1 MKKVRDPALVRD
13 FCQIPNVGKATAA
26 DFLRLG
32 LTEPQ
37 QLGQQE
43 AHHLYLQLCELSN
56 CRHDPCV
63 EDVFAAAIEFMQGK
77 ANLPWWHYS
86 QLRLNKA
93 RQTPSE

>member
-1 MKKVRDPALVRD
+1 MKKVLDPALVRD

-26 DFLRLG
+26 DFQRLG
-32 LTEPQ
+32 LQ
-37 QLGQQE
+37 QPLQLAQQD
-43 AHHLYLQLCELSN
+43 AHQLYLQLCQISG

-93 RQTPSE
+93 SQAQSE